1 MGRPSA
7 EEQRQSSVGLL
18 EGGEPGRMVGGEA
31 AVNSVI
37 PHRTWHAGPLAP
49 IRAVEATCASHHS
62 RPCTLVNKKRK
73 KRKDKKPVLFKN
85 AQMRQ

>member
-18 EGGEPGRMVGGEA
+18 EGGEPGSMVGGKA
-31 AVNSVI
+31 AVNSVR
-37 PHRTWHAGPLAP
+37 PRRSWHAGPLAR

-73 KRKDKKPVLFKN
+73 KEKTKSQFYLRMP
-85 AQMRQ
+85 R